1 MVQSLLLALPCD
13 TTVQPAT
20 DSLVSGE
27 DVEKLRH
34 KLLRKM
40 NEVASHVIEG
50 CETRLK
56 KQQAKKR
63 KNEASDV
70 KVSTD
75 ASKQE
80 SDNPRNRRLARQLEA
95 TQRAAEFTRE
105 QEELEIREGEVVL
118 KAKEYRE
125 WKQQLNDIQL
135 EMDEL
140 YVKYLALNCST

>member
-20 DSLVSGE
+20 DSFSSGE
-27 DVEKLRH
+27 DVEKLQH

-40 NEVASHVIEG
+40 NEAASHVIEG

-56 KQQAKKR
+56 EQQAKKR
-63 KNEASDV
+63 KKEASDV
-70 KVSTD
+70 KISTD
-75 ASKQE
+75 VSKRE

-118 KAKEYRE
+118 EAKEYRE
-125 WKQQLNDIQL
+125 WKKQLHDIQL
-135 EMDEL
+135 EMDKL
-140 YVKYLALNCST
+140 YVNYLTLNCST